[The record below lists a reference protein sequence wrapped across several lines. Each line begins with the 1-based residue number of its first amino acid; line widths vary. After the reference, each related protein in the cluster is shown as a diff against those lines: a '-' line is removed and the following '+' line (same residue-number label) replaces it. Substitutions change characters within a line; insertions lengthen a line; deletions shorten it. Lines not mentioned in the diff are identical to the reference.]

1 MKTAILKA
9 ITPYVCAAVV
19 IGCSFLGVHL
29 SGYEMDM
36 PSWWIGFLTAIITI
50 LDTMWVMRM
59 IWGNNAR

>member
-36 PSWWIGFLTAIITI
+36 PSWFIGFFTATI
-50 LDTMWVMRM
+50 AIFTTMCVLRM
-59 IWGNNAR
+59 IWGE